1 MRTITINNT
10 NNTDRNDNI
19 IHIDERNNESLNAT
33 SDCSW
38 LRKFLESILKGE
50 VAKNSSLLEGFVAS
64 PFFLLFFNMAP

>member
-33 SDCSW
+33 SDCS
-38 LRKFLESILKGE
+38 
-50 VAKNSSLLEGFVAS
+50 
-64 PFFLLFFNMAP
+64 